1 MTVKWP
7 VAPTED
13 PTDDGCFNVVVITA
27 AGISSRPEQSD
38 LPPSHVMRKYLL
50 MF

>member
-13 PTDDGCFNVVVITA
+13 PTDDRCFNVVIAV
-27 AGISSRPEQSD
+27 AGLIFSRPEQSD
-38 LPPSHVMRKYLL
+38 LPPQVMRKYLL
-50 MF
+50 ML